1 MCDAWSR
8 MSIVE
13 LVLLAALSPGLCFH
27 QSLVPSTRWR
37 TEGLIRMIDMR
48 CTPSTQEELGA
59 ARNISLF
66 AVGLTLVSV
75 AASLIATWKRKDAED
90 KAAALV
96 PLRLASQ
103 DLGNTLNWQHFG
115 QLNAFGQSHQTQGL
129 DHGPLRGV

>member
-1 MCDAWSR
+1 
-8 MSIVE
+8 
-13 LVLLAALSPGLCFH
+13 
-27 QSLVPSTRWR
+27 
-37 TEGLIRMIDMR
+37 MIDMR

-103 DLGNTLNWQHFG
+103 DL
-115 QLNAFGQSHQTQGL
+115 A
-129 DHGPLRGV
+129 